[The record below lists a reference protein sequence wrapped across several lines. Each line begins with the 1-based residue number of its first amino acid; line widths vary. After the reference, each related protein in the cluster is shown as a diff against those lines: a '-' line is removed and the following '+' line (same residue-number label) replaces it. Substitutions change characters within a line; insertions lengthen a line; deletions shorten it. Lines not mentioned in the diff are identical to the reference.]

1 MAWRLAR
8 MRNISWDAIDHV
20 RALGLPHYIPEG
32 GSGLVCYV
40 AVRAGR
46 ESQLPAPFDDV
57 SSRLTTPM
65 TDNARS
71 LVPVD
76 MCALEFR
83 LAI

>member
-40 AVRAGR
+40 AMRAGH
-46 ESQLPAPFDDV
+46 EPQLPAPVDDV
-57 SSRLTTPM
+57 SSRLKTPM
-65 TDNARS
+65 ADNARS
-71 LVPVD
+71 LVPMD
-76 MCALEFR
+76 MRVLEFR
-83 LAI
+83 LV